1 MKFKKILL
9 LILFI
14 FLFNKISYSNDFT
27 IKDLISLNT
36 PWGLSFIDENK
47 IIITEKNGSFK
58 IYNINENKIYP
69 IKHNL
74 KISNIGQGGLL
85 DVLYKNEIV
94 YVSYSEKLKNNKS
107 STSIAIATY
116 NNNFLEFKNIFRAEP
131 AIQSGFHFG
140 SRMVLKDDFL
150 YASIGERGKGDIAQD
165 PSKHPGS
172 IIRIH
177 KDGTIPKD
185 NPKFLEKK
193 KWAKEIY
200 QIGVRNPQGMALSPF
215 DSNIYISNHGAKGG
229 DWFGE
234 VTSGS
239 NYGWPV
245 LGWGGTNYSGSK
257 IGPKWLEGFKKPI
270 YYWVPSIATSAI
282 IIYKGQEFKEWNG
295 SALITSLKDQTLRKL
310 EFTDLKNIKEDIIF
324 SDLIGRIRDI
334 DVHPTNGKIFL
345 LSSNKLWIMQK

>member
-1 MKFKKILL
+1 
-9 LILFI
+9 
-14 FLFNKISYSNDFT
+14 
-27 IKDLISLNT
+27 
-36 PWGLSFIDENK
+36 
-47 IIITEKNGSFK
+47 
-58 IYNINENKIYP
+58 
-69 IKHNL
+69 
-74 KISNIGQGGLL
+74 
-85 DVLYKNEIV
+85 
-94 YVSYSEKLKNNKS
+94 
-107 STSIAIATY
+107 
-116 NNNFLEFKNIFRAEP
+116 
-131 AIQSGFHFG
+131 
-140 SRMVLKDDFL
+140 
-150 YASIGERGKGDIAQD
+150 
-165 PSKHPGS
+165 
-172 IIRIH
+172 
-177 KDGTIPKD
+177 
-185 NPKFLEKK
+185 
-193 KWAKEIY
+193 
-200 QIGVRNPQGMALSPF
+200 MALSPF

-270 YYWVPSIATSAI
+270 YYWVNPNSYFAI

-345 LSSNKLWIMQK
+345 LSSNKIVDNAKKKKLYHIIYGGESGIRTHGTLTFTWRWFSRQFFRKFSAISPDNLYY